1 MKIIIGLSSIS
12 SRNDFLGSR
21 CELINQGQFSHYV
34 TSSICSVYGIVYFDV
49 VAKFY
54 QDRVHAF

>member
-12 SRNDFLGSR
+12 SGNDFLGS
-21 CELINQGQFSHYV
+21 ELINQGQFSHYV

-49 VAKFY
+49 MAKFH